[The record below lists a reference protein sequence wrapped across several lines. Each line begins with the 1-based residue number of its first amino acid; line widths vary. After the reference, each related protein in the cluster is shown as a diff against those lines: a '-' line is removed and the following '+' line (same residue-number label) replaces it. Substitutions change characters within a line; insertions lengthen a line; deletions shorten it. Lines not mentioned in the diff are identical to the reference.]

1 MKILLK
7 IFAACLVVGMIGCS
21 TMRVNYDYD
30 PETDFSS
37 MKTFDWHPAPQ
48 GERGNELVVKQVRS
62 EVTQQLEGKGLK
74 SGKENPD
81 FLIAIHGGK
90 VAKLDIVDW
99 GYSYGGPGR
108 YGRYGP
114 YSTSRRIDVQEYEE
128 GTLILDFVD
137 TDTKELIWRGTATD
151 ALDANATPEERR
163 KQIQEAVTKILAK
176 YPPPR

>member
-1 MKILLK
+1 MRQFLMILV
-7 IFAACLVVGMIGCS
+7 ACLAAGLIGCS
-21 TMRVNYDYD
+21 TLRVDCQYD
-30 PETDFSS
+30 PQTDFSS
-37 MKTFDWHPAPQ
+37 MKTFGWHPVPPA
-48 GERGNELVVKQVRS
+48 GSVNELVVKQVRG
-62 EVTQQLEGKGLK
+62 EAMQLLEGKGLK
-74 SGKENPD
+74 SGQDNPD

-90 VAKLDIVDW
+90 VSKLDIVDW
-99 GYSYGGPGR
+99 GYSNGGSGR

-151 ALDANATPEERR
+151 ALDANATPEDRR
-163 KQIQEAVTKILAK
+163 KQIRKAVTTILAK